1 MWHPIHDNHAIDVM
15 AALVIFG
22 EQIPELPF
30 KKILKASEDIA
41 FAEGLRSRH
50 SVQQGIEIQ
59 LSNGQPTVGPVPLS
73 GRMFNSL
80 EDMSESQP
88 TPARVVEQLQIMPN
102 QVVYRTWRYVSWSW
116 QSNRLKQLMAPALE
130 AATSLVQV
138 AMVRIEYLDR
148 FRFEGDLESANVADV
163 LRRDSDKLAPHIFSR
178 RDLWH
183 SHSGAFLADDGTTR
197 RLEQVHVDELDD
209 PPFGEP
215 RTRWI
220 NLMTAREN
228 RYPDK
233 SIEQTSAG
241 LFATFD
247 QMHDDLIQLA
257 GSVLTE
263 DIADRI
269 YLKGNK
275 Q

>member
-15 AALVIFG
+15 AAIVVFR

-30 KKILKASEDIA
+30 KKILKASEDVA

-50 SVQQGIEIQ
+50 SIQQGIEIQ
-59 LSNGQPTVGPVPLS
+59 LSNGQPSIGSLPSS

-80 EDMSESQP
+80 EEMSESQP
-88 TPARVVEQLQIMPN
+88 TPARLVEQLQIMPN
-102 QVVYRTWRYVSWSW
+102 QVTYRTWRYISWSW

-130 AATSLVQV
+130 VASSLVQV
-138 AMVRIEYLDR
+138 ATARLEYLDR
-148 FRFEGDLESANVADV
+148 FRFDGAVESANVADV

-183 SHSGAFLADDGTTR
+183 SHSGAFLDDEGTTR
-197 RLEQVHVDELDD
+197 RLEQVHVDALDD
-209 PPFGEP
+209 PPFGDP

-228 RYPDK
+228 RYRDE
-233 SIEQTSAG
+233 SIEHTSAG

-247 QMHDDLIQLA
+247 KMHDDLIRLA
-257 GSVLTE
+257 SSVLTE
-263 DIADRI
+263 NMADRI
-269 YLKGNK
+269 YLEGSK